1 MEQVM
6 KSKERGVTL
15 VELMIVVCMLGMVV
29 AAMYNM
35 FNFQQ
40 KSYSVQDNVAVMQQ
54 NIRVGLEYMVKEIRM
69 AGYIPEDIPLPEM
82 DPPLIYI
89 PPPANDS
96 ISDSF
101 DFRDG
106 VSEAIDEAT
115 ASAITFEAD
124 VDDDDSTE
132 MVRYVLAF
140 DAAQNSTNLT
150 REVWEWSGANWGSSA
165 GAQIIADNID
175 TITFNYSLLADDQG
189 LDDDVNNDG
198 DGDTDEEGEL
208 KSWNFAT
215 DRQLNAILLR
225 GYIRQINLTMVAR
238 VPAPDSNYINPQ
250 QGDHY
255 RRKTLAS
262 NISLRNLK

>member
-1 MEQVM
+1 MEGFIRM
-6 KSKERGVTL
+6 KERGVTL

-35 FNFQQ
+35 FTFQR
-40 KSYSVQDNVAVMQQ
+40 KSYSVQDNVVVMQQ
-54 NIRVGLEYMVKEIRM
+54 NARVGLEYMVKEIRM
-69 AGYIPEDIPLPEM
+69 AGYIPEG
-82 DPPLIYI
+82 I
-89 PPPANDS
+89 PPNNNEPTDDS
-96 ISDSF
+96 VPSASF
-101 DFRDG
+101 TADG

-124 VDDDDSTE
+124 IDDDDSTE
-132 MVRYVLAF
+132 MVRYILVYNAG
-140 DAAQNSTNLT
+140 QNTTNLT
-150 REVWEWSGANWGSSA
+150 RQLWEWNSANWGSSA
-165 GAQIIADNID
+165 GAQIVADNID

-215 DRQLNAILLR
+215 DGQLNTSLLC